1 MIWNDFACV
10 FQNLNVSRMFSIAA
24 MEEAVHTGEELAKE
38 LQKARSEAAVNK
50 EEAKGIRKRLAGC
63 HFHYKE
69 LQEHYD
75 QLLKQNEECER
86 ELAKA
91 EKYESLYN
99 AKEESW
105 SSMIESIRE
114 KHRVAE
120 EKADMLG
127 KENSLLQQLCDRL
140 QAEIKLLPAEA

>member
-1 MIWNDFACV
+1 
-10 FQNLNVSRMFSIAA
+10 
-24 MEEAVHTGEELAKE
+24 MEEAVQTGEELAQE
-38 LQKARSEAAVNK
+38 LQRARSEAAVNK

-75 QLLKQNEECER
+75 QLLKVNVENER

-91 EKYESLYN
+91 EKYEGLYN

-105 SSMIESIRE
+105 ALMLDNIRE
-114 KHRVAE
+114 KKRVAE
-120 EKADMLG
+120 EKAGLAEEKANNVG
-127 KENSLLQQLCDRL
+127 KEKEELQQLCDRL
-140 QAEIKLLPAEA
+140 QAEMKLLPAEA